1 MAPTHTP
8 SVQHIAFIMDGNGR
22 WAKKRFLPR
31 AAGHAKG
38 AAQVRQ
44 IVEACAERNVRYVT
58 LYAFST
64 ENWARPSDEV
74 SALMSLFL
82 KYLQSEVRTMRD
94 NGIRLRVF
102 GDRTAFSDEIR
113 AAIALAEN
121 STAANDR
128 LHLSVAANY
137 GGRAEMI
144 QAVQTWMATNPNA
157 SPQDFDER
165 AIEAHLYTTEVPP
178 PDLLIRTGGECRIS
192 NFLLWQTAYTE
203 LYFTDTLWPEFGA
216 KSLDKA
222 LAWFATRERR
232 FGKTSEQVLEASN
245 PQKIP
250 SAQA

>member
-1 MAPTHTP
+1 MKSPDTPTLK
-8 SVQHIAFIMDGNGR
+8 HIAFIMDGNGR

-38 AAQVRQ
+38 AAQVKR
-44 IVEACAERNVRYVT
+44 IIEACAERDVRYVT

-94 NGIRLRVF
+94 NGVRLRVF
-102 GDRTAFSDEIR
+102 GNRTAFSEEIQ
-113 AAIALAEN
+113 AAITFAEG
-121 STAANDR
+121 STAQNDR

-144 QAVQTWMATNPNA
+144 KAVQTWMAANPKG
-157 SPQDFDER
+157 SPQDFDEQ
-165 AIEAHLYTTEVPP
+165 AIEAHLYTTDVPP